1 MEKPKPKQGGIG
13 KADAVGLVFVG
24 LKLSGQ
30 LDWSWWWIL
39 SPYWIGLA
47 LTMAVS
53 RWFLSAAPS
62 ESLMEKVS
70 VRHAKWSWRCRSSDA
85 WFLLFLVLKW
95 TGHLSWS
102 WFWVLSPLWLFKP
115 LGFLLARPTE
125 ERRRRRRRRRS
136 RDLGFCVGVPAAI
149 LLLLALVALR
159 LEGILP
165 SWWWIAP
172 AIPFSLILE
181 VVLSIRMKAVF
192 YRRLL
197 RERAE
202 RQERRRREGA
212 SASPP
217 TVIELW
223 EKRRQATP

>member
-1 MEKPKPKQGGIG
+1 MEKPKPRQGGMG
-13 KADAVGLVFVG
+13 KAEAVGLVFVG

-30 LDWSWWWIL
+30 LDWSWWWVL
-39 SPYWIGLA
+39 SPYGIGLA
-47 LTMAVS
+47 VVMAGS
-53 RWFLSAAPS
+53 RWLLSAAPS
-62 ESLMEKVS
+62 ESLMEKVPMGY
-70 VRHAKWSWRCRSSDA
+70 AKWSWRCRSSDA

-115 LGFLLARPTE
+115 LGILLWRPPKE
-125 ERRRRRRRRRS
+125 RRRS
-136 RDLGFCVGVPAAI
+136 RQIAFDVGIAAAI

-212 SASPP
+212 SASPS

>member
-1 MEKPKPKQGGIG
+1 MEKSKPRQGGMG

-24 LKLSGQ
+24 LKSSGQ
-30 LDWSWWWIL
+30 LDWSWWWVL

-47 LTMAVS
+47 LMMAVS
-53 RWFLSAAPS
+53 WRLLSAAPS
-62 ESLMEKVS
+62 ESLMEKVP

-115 LGFLLARPTE
+115 LGILLCRPPK
-125 ERRRRRRRRRS
+125 ERRRS
-136 RDLGFCVGVPAAI
+136 KDLGLNVAVAAI
-149 LLLLALVALR
+149 VVPLLALVTLR
-159 LEGILP
+159 LEGLLP

-172 AIPFSLILE
+172 AIPLSLILG
-181 VVLSIRMKAVF
+181 VVLAMRMDAVC

-202 RQERRRREGA
+202 RRERRRRDGA

-217 TVIELW
+217 TVVELW
-223 EKRRQATP
+223 EERRQATP